1 VITRT
6 LSKVFPVTLMLASAG
21 LSAST
26 LEFRDGVDILLDG
39 ASTGVIYNSTHDAEL
54 RESSPNNNFNYG
66 TGSSDPEFTVDLVD
80 GGGEAQVVL
89 RFDDIFGASGTHVPI
104 GSIINSATLFIDID
118 DRGSNLELYELTSD
132 FGAESTVTWSSF
144 GGGVTP
150 GGNAQSSLTTTINGG
165 GNKVTID
172 ITSSVAAWAAGATN
186 YGWAFIATGSNG
198 VDFDA
203 SENSDFADRP
213 QLFVNFTAPAPA
225 VVPLPPSMVLALPTL
240 AFLMRARRRSNP
252 ATGG

>member
-1 VITRT
+1 MITRT
-6 LSKVFPVTLMLASAG
+6 LIRIFPFALMLASAG
-21 LSAST
+21 LSATT

-39 ASTGVIYNSTHDAEL
+39 ASTGVIYNGTHDAEL
-54 RESSPNNNFNYG
+54 RESAPNNNFDNG
-66 TGSSDPEFTVDLVD
+66 TGSSDPEFTADLID

-89 RFDDIFGASGTHVPI
+89 RFDDIFGASRTNVPF

-118 DRGSNLELYELTSD
+118 DNGSNLELYELTSD
-132 FGAESTVTWSSF
+132 FGTESSVTWLSF

-150 GGNAQSSLTTTINGG
+150 GANAQSSLTTTINGG

-203 SENSDFADRP
+203 SENSDFA
-213 QLFVNFTAPAPA
+213 
-225 VVPLPPSMVLALPTL
+225 
-240 AFLMRARRRSNP
+240 
-252 ATGG
+252 